1 MPDWSYR
8 PLLRGALFLL
18 PAEQAR
24 ALTLRVVGDVGRQ
37 PWGRVIL
44 EGVGR
49 LRPHSSLRRRHLGL
63 EFRAPVGMAAGVDVA
78 GQALAG
84 LETFGLG
91 FIELGPVG
99 ESAGQDVT
107 SERCAATETLRVQAR
122 LSGAAGETVLANLD
136 RPRTSGIPRLVRLA
150 HTPGASLARVTDDHA
165 SLIRQLRDVSDAFT
179 VEIEDALL
187 LREPRSSLSAH
198 FAHLV
203 TAAAPRPV
211 LLALPLELPEPLYG
225 QTLELAR
232 AARVAGVVVGD
243 TRREGTTEI
252 SEPGNLNQILTRVGW
267 TRTRFQPPFVIVAGG
282 AHTPRDA
289 VNLLQTGADLVASRA
304 AFVFHGPGF
313 AQRVHEALVPTGPA
327 GSAAAASHTRTG
339 FAASPG
345 WPWMALLAGGMV
357 TGGLLVGQ
365 VGLTSVVLPYD
376 EAFVGL
382 TRDQLAQSNAH
393 LLAFLTHDRLTLAGT
408 LLSIGVMYMGLAL
421 GPLRRGDAWAWDVL
435 LASGSLGFASF
446 MLFLGYG
453 YFDPLH
459 ATVAALLLI
468 MFLLGLRGRPRTEGT
483 GYVPDL
489 DNDAAW
495 RSGLAGQLLFVATGF
510 GLILAGL
517 TISGVGITSVFVPQD
532 LTFLHATSH
541 DLRAVSARLISLVA
555 HDRAGFGGA
564 LASDGVAVLLSALWG
579 YRRGAAWLWWTL
591 LIAGTPGFAV
601 TLWVHQHVGYTDF
614 IHLAPVY
621 IGLALYLLALARS
634 FRFLHAR

>member
-8 PLLRGALFLL
+8 PLLRGVLFLL

-24 ALTLRVVGDVGRQ
+24 ALTLRVVGYFGNR

-49 LRPHSSLRRRHLGL
+49 LRPHSSLLRRHLGL
-63 EFRAPVGMAAGVDVA
+63 EFRAPLGMAAGMDVA

-99 ESAGQDVT
+99 LTEGRSAT
-107 SERCAATETLRVQAR
+107 SERHADTETLRVQAQPY
-122 LSGAAGETVLANLD
+122 GAGIDAVRVNLAG
-136 RPRTSGIPRLVRLA
+136 PRTAGIPRLVRLA
-150 HTPGASLARVTDDHA
+150 HTPGASLARAAAEHE

-179 VEIEDALL
+179 VEFEDALL
-187 LREPRSSLSAH
+187 DGEALSTLPSH
-198 FAHLV
+198 LVHLV
-203 TAAAPRPV
+203 TAAAPSPV
-211 LLALPLELPEPLYG
+211 LLVLPLELPEPLYG
-225 QTLELAR
+225 QTLELAL
-232 AARVAGVVVGD
+232 AAGVAGVVVGD
-243 TRREGTTEI
+243 TRREGTTAI
-252 SEPGNLNQILTRVGW
+252 SEPGNMNPILTRVAW
-267 TRTRFQPPFVIVAGG
+267 TRARFQSPFVIMAGG

-289 VNLLQTGADLVASRA
+289 VKLLRTGADLVAARA

-313 AQRVHEALVPTGPA
+313 AQRVHEALVQTEPA
-327 GSAAAASHTRTG
+327 GSAVAAPHARKG

-345 WPWMALLAGGMV
+345 WPWMVLLAGGMSI
-357 TGGLLVGQ
+357 GGLLVGQ

-382 TRDQLAQSNAH
+382 TRDQLAQSNPH

-435 LASGSLGFASF
+435 VASGGLGFASF
-446 MLFLGYG
+446 LLFLGYG

-459 ATVAALLLI
+459 ATAAALLLV
-468 MFLLGLRGRPRTEGT
+468 MFLLGLRGRPRTEGV
-483 GYVPDL
+483 GHVPDL

-495 RSGLAGQLLFVATGF
+495 RSGLAGQLLFVATGV

-541 DLRAVSARLISLVA
+541 DLHVISSRLVSLVA

-564 LASDGVAVLLSALWG
+564 LASDGVAVLLCALWG
-579 YRRGAAWLWWTL
+579 YRRGANWLWWTL

-601 TLWVHQHVGYTDF
+601 TLWVHHHVGYTDF
-614 IHLAPVY
+614 VHLGPVY
-621 IGLALYLLALARS
+621 IGLALYVLALGRS